1 MIRYLFTALLVICCH
16 RSSAQFLN
24 GDPPELRTSRTLVQ
38 KLDDQAGIF
47 IDSTNR
53 LPLASIA
60 DSLFSPIKSYI
71 EAQRIPRHKTAYNYY
86 YRFRLNSA
94 DFDQPG
100 YYLYPGMHYQSLQLY
115 RRSTKGQWEVMQQPA
130 HPDGFLWVT
139 NQAGTSNEFLV
150 KARFNRTEFNILSLK
165 LIQAD
170 YLENF
175 RNDMLHF
182 AGTRKMMGFIYSGV
196 LFIMIIYGLIFY
208 AITRKPEYAYNGLYS
223 VCMFGITFIFAYH
236 ANVPG
241 YWYSHFVS
249 YFWLLLLDLG
259 TIFYVQ
265 FTRKFLPTAKNSFI
279 DKLLKAEMIA
289 LSLLIVLYTVLHFY
303 TPWVMLDAFLE
314 NAMKFTV
321 VIISF
326 IYIVLGLENKN
337 RLMNYLA
344 IGNAIQVIFAIVA
357 LSLLGPSTQTTNLFR
372 SSLFYFESGV
382 IISQIFFFLG
392 LAYKQNREL
401 ADSIRFREKMLRNEE
416 KLKYEAQVAILE
428 AQQAERQ
435 RISVDMHDDLG
446 AGVTSIRLFSELA
459 KKKLN
464 GQVIPEIDKV
474 SAFANELLVNM
485 NAIIW
490 SMSGQNDQLDNMV
503 AYIRSYALEYGEH
516 AGLNITIDSP
526 DHIPALPIRGEV
538 RRNIFLIVKE
548 ALHNVVKHAQA
559 TNVSIQFQIEG
570 NSFSLLIQ
578 DNGTGIHPEKIRQFG
593 NGLKNM
599 RKRMENIG
607 GNFEISSNQGTTIR
621 LSRSWQTPLQR
632 P

>member
-1 MIRYLFTALLVICCH
+1 
-16 RSSAQFLN
+16 
-24 GDPPELRTSRTLVQ
+24 
-38 KLDDQAGIF
+38 
-47 IDSTNR
+47 
-53 LPLASIA
+53 
-60 DSLFSPIKSYI
+60 
-71 EAQRIPRHKTAYNYY
+71 
-86 YRFRLNSA
+86 
-94 DFDQPG
+94 
-100 YYLYPGMHYQSLQLY
+100 
-115 RRSTKGQWEVMQQPA
+115 
-130 HPDGFLWVT
+130 
-139 NQAGTSNEFLV
+139 
-150 KARFNRTEFNILSLK
+150 
-165 LIQAD
+165 
-170 YLENF
+170 
-175 RNDMLHF
+175 
-182 AGTRKMMGFIYSGV
+182 
-196 LFIMIIYGLIFY
+196 
-208 AITRKPEYAYNGLYS
+208 
-223 VCMFGITFIFAYH
+223 MFGITFIFAYH

-279 DKLLKAEMIA
+279 DKLLIAEMIA
-289 LSLLIVLYTVLHFY
+289 LSLLIVLYTILHFF

-344 IGNAIQVIFAIVA
+344 IGNAIQVIFAVVA

-416 KLKYEAQVAILE
+416 KLKYEAQVAVLE
-428 AQQAERQ
+428 AQQAERH
-435 RISVDMHDDLG
+435 RISADMHDDLG

-464 GQVIPEIDKV
+464 GLVIPEIDKV

-503 AYIRSYALEYGEH
+503 AYIRSYALEYGEQ
-516 AGLNITIDSP
+516 AGLAITIDSP
-526 DHIPALPIRGEV
+526 DTIPALPIKGEV

-559 TNVSIQFQIEG
+559 TSVSIQIKIDA
-570 NSFSLLIQ
+570 NSINLLIQ
-578 DNGTGIHPEKIRQFG
+578 DNGVGINPEKIRQFG

-599 RKRMENIG
+599 QKRMESIG
-607 GNFEISSNQGTTIR
+607 GRFEIYSNNGTTIR
-621 LSRSWQTPLQR
+621 LFRSW
-632 P
+632 